1 MNENNRTELLGIID
15 HYATSEGMNETASPG
30 VTFFRATDTE
40 TSLPGV
46 YTPSLCFVA
55 QGRKQVMLDKDVYTY
70 GPGEFLI
77 VSVHL
82 PVMGRVTHASKEK
95 PYFIIKVD
103 IDLPVLSE
111 LMLHTNHPPLNKNT
125 TMRGIFTG
133 KTSEEMGESV
143 TRFARLLNKPNDIPI
158 LAQQMKRE
166 IYYRALCSDH
176 GDIIAQTAL
185 RGSHMQRIASA
196 IEKIKT
202 NFRHPLSID
211 ELANITGMST
221 SSFHAHFKSV
231 TAMSP
236 LQYQKSL
243 RLMEARNLMIT
254 HEQDATTTAYQVGY
268 ESPAQFSR
276 EYARMFGNPP
286 IRDISALK
294 ATMKTAPD

>member
-1 MNENNRTELLGIID
+1 MNESNRTELLGIID
-15 HYATSEGMNETASPG
+15 HNSKHEGINETVIPG
-30 VTFFRATDTE
+30 VTFFRATNTE

-46 YTPSLCFVA
+46 YNPSLCFVA

-77 VSVHL
+77 VSVDL

-103 IDLPVLSE
+103 IDLPMLSE
-111 LMLHTNHPPLNKNT
+111 LLLHTNHPALNKGT
-125 TMRGIFTG
+125 TTRGIFTG

-143 TRFARLLNKPNDIPI
+143 IRLARLLNTPNDIPI

-166 IYYRALCSDH
+166 IYYRALLSDH

-202 NFRHPLSID
+202 DFRKTLSID
-211 ELANITGMST
+211 ELANISGMSA

-243 RLMEARNLMIT
+243 RLMEARNLMIVNK
-254 HEQDATTTAYQVGY
+254 QDAATTAHQVGY
-268 ESPAQFSR
+268 ESAPQFSR

-286 IRDISALK
+286 IRDISILK
-294 ATMKTAPD
+294 QTMKEASN

>member
-1 MNENNRTELLGIID
+1 
-15 HYATSEGMNETASPG
+15 
-30 VTFFRATDTE
+30 
-40 TSLPGV
+40 
-46 YTPSLCFVA
+46 
-55 QGRKQVMLDKDVYTY
+55 MLDKDVYTY

-77 VSVHL
+77 VSVDL

-103 IDLPVLSE
+103 IDLPMLSE
-111 LMLHTNHPPLNKNT
+111 LLLHTNHPALNKGT
-125 TMRGIFTG
+125 ATRGIFTG

-143 TRFARLLNKPNDIPI
+143 IRLARLLNTPNDIPI

-166 IYYRALCSDH
+166 IYYRALLSDH

-202 NFRHPLSID
+202 DFRQTLSID
-211 ELANITGMST
+211 ELANISGMSA

-243 RLMEARNLMIT
+243 RLMEARNLMIVNK
-254 HEQDATTTAYQVGY
+254 QDAATTAHQVGY
-268 ESPAQFSR
+268 ESAPQFSR

-286 IRDISALK
+286 IRDISILK
-294 ATMKTAPD
+294 QTMKEASN